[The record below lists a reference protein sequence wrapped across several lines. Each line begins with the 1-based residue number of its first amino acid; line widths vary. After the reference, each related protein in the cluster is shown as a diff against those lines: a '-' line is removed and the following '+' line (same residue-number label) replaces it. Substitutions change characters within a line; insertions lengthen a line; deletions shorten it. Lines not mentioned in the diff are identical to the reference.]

1 MWILHGVLEHI
12 AESESLSNS
21 SQDREEGLNFEI
33 LRHKAELK
41 EDKEGDAWFQVWVP
55 FSCLNAFVEIV
66 TTLRAGCIT
75 LLTQKIKSKRH
86 VYVSGN

>member
-1 MWILHGVLEHI
+1 MWLEYI

-41 EDKEGDAWFQVWVP
+41 EDKEGDAWFQ
-55 FSCLNAFVEIV
+55 
-66 TTLRAGCIT
+66 
-75 LLTQKIKSKRH
+75 KSSKSDRFA
-86 VYVSGN
+86 VSYTDPKGGRKATSDCTSTDWNHLALF